1 MSEGVEQK
9 PQQKN
14 YECKTVEDA
23 IMMLDA
29 VDKFLDN
36 YQRLR
41 DKYIR
46 ATKKLERLFGVKEK
60 KSVLRLSSGY
70 GMDKMMKQMFENM
83 VYDILRKQGLLKEEI
98 EEIPEEEEIEEKEI
112 EKFFTEEK
120 PKEEEKNSME

>member
-41 DKYIR
+41 EKYIR

>member
-1 MSEGVEQK
+1 LSEGVEQK

>member
-1 MSEGVEQK
+1 LSEGVEQK

-41 DKYIR
+41 EKYIR